1 MCQRERDGPKRLAV
15 QIQVFFFVLEEV
27 LKKVEG
33 GELGVR
39 ERQGERDSEEE
50 RQARDTR
57 ETKKET
63 RGRQ

>member
-1 MCQRERDGPKRLAV
+1 MCQRERDGPKCLAV